1 MPILKLKD
9 NEVKVEH
16 DESITPKIVDQEKQ
30 NEATKIKNE
39 QYQNGIQEMKNANAN
54 EVKVA
59 ALVKPLNDEIAKI
72 EAEKAEATQKAA
84 NEAARAA

>member
-1 MPILKLKD
+1 
-9 NEVKVEH
+9 
-16 DESITPKIVDQEKQ
+16 
-30 NEATKIKNE
+30 
-39 QYQNGIQEMKNANAN
+39 MKNANAN